1 MVAAPEPEGVGGGS
15 LPGDGL
21 IHTVRVQQI
30 QVAGTQEVG
39 SLLQNSAHGIA
50 PGEDGLRCRHR
61 LCPALVR
68 GLPLA
73 AGGIVIVYIVLRIV
87 QHIFRTVLC
96 DAVARGEP
104 AIHGLIAALR
114 SGDGQAAAVQQVV
127 MVQLIVL
134 TALGA
139 VPDVQHIPR
148 HRLRCIGTEVILLRQ
163 AVVPQQLPEILIPE
177 EVHGGAAVSLQPGV
191 LPVVRIHVLLGKVQ
205 AGVAV
210 GGVETR
216 FHAVGGGQLSQPL
229 LRRHAL
235 RQGLAVIQLHAQCAV
250 APQLVYGI
258 RQIGA
263 EGGGGD
269 EQCHAEEQAHHR
281 GAIALAVTLEVLGG
295 QHPGETEEL
304 FRQAGGPD
312 LPTPELHVLGLADG
326 LHRRHPHG
334 TLGGDPCR
342 DDGRHK
348 ADARRRQQRPA
359 VEHKVHLQG
368 VAALPHQESEAV
380 PQAVQSD
387 ADAQTAHQQTQW
399 DPHGAQH
406 QCLIEDTVP
415 NLLAGGADGFQDTE
429 LPGPLRHGDG
439 EGVIDQRHR
448 AEGDHQQQDHRKAV
462 DHPVHGEEG
471 GGAVVIQQVG
481 VGVPRQSRIFLGI
494 SLHIA
499 VKAAGMGHPEKFIR
513 LIALLLTGQGS
524 IAGAGEGLRR
534 HIQPLVKAHHSV
546 GVGRGI
552 CQRLPLRIGVIG
564 RQLLPTQRPVAQ
576 LQLHGVPQR
585 MADAAIGP
593 QMLRQ
598 KELPG
603 LLRQATLGQSDG

>member
-1 MVAAPEPEGVGGGS
+1 M
-15 LPGDGL
+15 
-21 IHTVRVQQI
+21 
-30 QVAGTQEVG
+30 
-39 SLLQNSAHGIA
+39 
-50 PGEDGLRCRHR
+50 
-61 LCPALVR
+61 
-68 GLPLA
+68 
-73 AGGIVIVYIVLRIV
+73 
-87 QHIFRTVLC
+87 
-96 DAVARGEP
+96 
-104 AIHGLIAALR
+104 
-114 SGDGQAAAVQQVV
+114 
-127 MVQLIVL
+127 
-134 TALGA
+134 
-139 VPDVQHIPR
+139 
-148 HRLRCIGTEVILLRQ
+148 
-163 AVVPQQLPEILIPE
+163 
-177 EVHGGAAVSLQPGV
+177 
-191 LPVVRIHVLLGKVQ
+191 Q

-334 TLGGDPCR
+334 TLGGDPRR

-380 PQAVQSD
+380 PQTVQSD

-399 DPHGAQH
+399 NPHGAQH

-534 HIQPLVKAHHSV
+534 HIQPLVKAHHGV

-564 RQLLPTQRPVAQ
+564 RQFLPVQRPVAQ
-576 LQLHGVPQR
+576 LQLHGISQH

-598 KELPG
+598 EELPG
-603 LLRQATLGQSDG
+603 LLRQAALGQADG